1 MTIQMFF
8 QHLANAISLGS
19 IYALIAI
26 GYTMVYGILNLI
38 NFAHGDIFTYSM
50 YFAFYAVTLFL
61 FPWWAAFIFA
71 IVLTTLLGA
80 TIERVAYRPLR
91 KANAPK
97 ISALITAIGISFF
110 LQNFAIVVFGGR
122 AKSFNPQLGVYPTQF
137 AQVLTFGDVR
147 IPLLTFIIIGVSILA
162 LFVLVWIVYRTKAG
176 MAMRAVSKDVTAAK
190 LMGINTDRTI
200 SQTFMLGSALA
211 AVGGILWAMK
221 YPQIYPYTG
230 MIPGLKAFIAAVVGG
245 IGSIPGAMLGGFI
258 LGVAEIM
265 IVAFLPALAGYR
277 DAIAYII
284 LIVILLVK
292 PNGLLGVEIGEKV

>member
-1 MTIQMFF
+1 LTIQMFF
-8 QHLANAISLGS
+8 QHLANAISLGG

-97 ISALITAIGISFF
+97 ISGLITAIGISFF

-137 AQVLTFGDVR
+137 AQVLKFRDVR
-147 IPLLTFIIIGVSILA
+147 IPLLTFIIIGASILA
-162 LFVLVWIVYRTKAG
+162 LLILIWIVYRTKAG

-190 LMGINTDRTI
+190 LMGINTDRTV

-284 LIVILLVK
+284 LIIILLVK

>member
-1 MTIQMFF
+1 MFF
-8 QHLANAISLGS
+8 QHLANAISLGG

-38 NFAHGDIFTYSM
+38 NFAHGDIFTFSM

-61 FPWWAAFIFA
+61 FPWWASFIFA

-97 ISALITAIGISFF
+97 ISALITAIGVSFF

-137 AQVLTFGDVR
+137 AQVLKFRDVR
-147 IPLLTFIIIGVSILA
+147 IPLLTFIIIGASILA
-162 LFVLVWIVYRTKAG
+162 LLILIWIVYRTKAG

-190 LMGINTDRTI
+190 LMGINTDKTI

>member
-1 MTIQMFF
+1 MFF

-38 NFAHGDIFTYSM
+38 NFAHGDIFTFSM

-97 ISALITAIGISFF
+97 ISALITAIGVSFF

-122 AKSFNPQLGVYPTQF
+122 AKSFNPQLGVYP
-137 AQVLTFGDVR
+137 
-147 IPLLTFIIIGVSILA
+147 
-162 LFVLVWIVYRTKAG
+162 
-176 MAMRAVSKDVTAAK
+176 
-190 LMGINTDRTI
+190 
-200 SQTFMLGSALA
+200 
-211 AVGGILWAMK
+211 
-221 YPQIYPYTG
+221 
-230 MIPGLKAFIAAVVGG
+230 
-245 IGSIPGAMLGGFI
+245 
-258 LGVAEIM
+258 
-265 IVAFLPALAGYR
+265 
-277 DAIAYII
+277 
-284 LIVILLVK
+284 
-292 PNGLLGVEIGEKV
+292 

>member
-1 MTIQMFF
+1 MFF

-38 NFAHGDIFTYSM
+38 NFAHGDIFTFSM

-97 ISALITAIGISFF
+97 ISALITAIGVSFF

-122 AKSFNPQLGVYPTQF
+122 AKSFNPQLGVYPPQF
-137 AQVLTFGDVR
+137 AQVLKFGDVR
-147 IPLLTFIIIGVSILA
+147 IPLLTFIIIGASILS
-162 LFVLVWIVYRTKAG
+162 LLILVWVVYRTKAG

>member
-1 MTIQMFF
+1 MFF
-8 QHLANAISLGS
+8 QHLANAISLGG

-38 NFAHGDIFTYSM
+38 NFAHGDIFTFSM

-61 FPWWAAFIFA
+61 FPWWASFIFA

-97 ISALITAIGISFF
+97 ISALITAIGVSFF

-137 AQVLTFGDVR
+137 AQVLKFRDVR
-147 IPLLTFIIIGVSILA
+147 IPLLTFIIIGASILA
-162 LFVLVWIVYRTKAG
+162 LLILIWIVYRTKAG

-190 LMGINTDRTI
+190 LMGINTDKTI

-211 AVGGILWAMK
+211 AVGVFF
-221 YPQIYPYTG
+221 
-230 MIPGLKAFIAAVVGG
+230 GL
-245 IGSIPGAMLGGFI
+245 
-258 LGVAEIM
+258 
-265 IVAFLPALAGYR
+265 
-277 DAIAYII
+277 
-284 LIVILLVK
+284 
-292 PNGLLGVEIGEKV
+292 

>member
-1 MTIQMFF
+1 LTIQMFF

-38 NFAHGDIFTYSM
+38 NFAHGDIFTFSM

-97 ISALITAIGISFF
+97 ISGLITAIGVSFF

-137 AQVLTFGDVR
+137 AQVLKFRDVR
-147 IPLLTFIIIGVSILA
+147 IPLLTFIIIGASILA
-162 LFVLVWIVYRTKAG
+162 LLVLVWIVYRTKAG